1 MVSRF
6 LPLAP
11 LVGVALL
18 TTTAAS
24 AQSLPDG
31 FYLQGFAGFSQLQD
45 TTLSGTIGGSPQ
57 SVTGDFDDG
66 YGLGVAIGREIPQW
80 SNDRIGTRI
89 ELELSYRNNDVD
101 GLNFS
106 GNGPGAE
113 ANVSGD
119 ITSTSLFANVLFD
132 FKQQGAWTPYAGFGL
147 GATRSDLDLVYGPG
161 VTINGDDA
169 NFAAQAIAGV
179 AYALND
185 RTELTFDARY
195 ARAFDVSSP
204 RFSGGGA
211 LTGTVEDDLDSF
223 NLNIGV
229 RFKF

>member
-11 LVGVALL
+11 LVGAALL
-18 TTTAAS
+18 TAAAAS

-31 FYLQGFAGFSQLQD
+31 FYLQGYAGFSQLQD
-45 TTLSGTIGGSPQ
+45 TNLSGNIGGSPQ

-66 YGLGVAIGREIPQW
+66 YGLGFAIGREIPQW

-89 ELELSYRNNDVD
+89 ELELSYRNNDAD

-113 ANVSGD
+113 TNVSGD

-161 VTINGDDA
+161 VTINGDDT

-185 RTELTFDARY
+185 TTELTFDARY

-211 LTGTVEDDLDSF
+211 LTGNVEDDLDSF